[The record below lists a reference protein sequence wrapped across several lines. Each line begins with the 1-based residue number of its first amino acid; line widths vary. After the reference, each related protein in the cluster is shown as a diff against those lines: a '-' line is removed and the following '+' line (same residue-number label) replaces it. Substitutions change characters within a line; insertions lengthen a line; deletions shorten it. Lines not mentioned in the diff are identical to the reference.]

1 MNRQNM
7 IGALEER
14 GTALWDICIIGGG
27 ATGLGV
33 AVDAASRGFST
44 LLLEQ
49 YDFAKGTSSRA
60 TKLVHGGVR
69 YLQQGNIKLV
79 TEALH
84 ERGILWRN
92 APHLVKNMSFIVP
105 NYKWWEGPFYGIG
118 LKVYDWMA
126 GDLGLGKSRL
136 LSREETL
143 ELAPTLDDEGLRG
156 GVLYHDGQFD
166 DARLAIHLAM
176 TAADQGAVL
185 LNYCK
190 VEGLPKNN
198 GKVSGVVAVDEVSG
212 KRYTINAKVVINAT
226 GVFTDSILQMDEPDA
241 EPIIAPSQGVHI
253 MLDKDFLPG
262 KASIL
267 VPHTDD
273 GRVLFAVPWHDRIII
288 GTTDTPVDHVDIEP
302 RALPEE
308 VDFILKQIGRYLK
321 KVPTAADIRS
331 VYAGLRPLVK
341 SSSKKT
347 AELARDHLILV
358 ADSGLVTVTGGK
370 WTTYRRMAEDTVNTA
385 IEKAGLPIK
394 ECITARLPI
403 HGAPGGSRGSRVY
416 EGNERG
422 SRGIEGN
429 DRGEAR
435 DEASTKVS
443 RNEAPP
449 KFEGNDRGGAW
460 RSSSDEGLEEG
471 PLHYHGTDAEAIRAI
486 VRAYPLMG
494 ERLHHR
500 LPYIRAEVVW
510 AAREEM
516 CMTVE
521 DALSR
526 RTRSLLLDAQAAI
539 DAAPM
544 VAALLA
550 EELGKD
556 TAWQDRQVEEFRAL
570 AEGYLPEGYLVK
582 P

>member
-7 IGALEER
+7 VLALEAR
-14 GTALWDICIIGGG
+14 GRELWDICIIGGG

-126 GDLGLGKSRL
+126 GNLGLGKSRL

-190 VEGLPKNN
+190 VGELVKEN
-198 GKVSGVVAVDEVSG
+198 GKVTGVVGVDGISG
-212 KRYTINAKVVINAT
+212 QRYAINAKVVINAT
-226 GVFTDSILQMDEPDA
+226 GVFTDSILRMDEPGA

-308 VDFILKQIGRYLK
+308 VDFILKQIGKYLK
-321 KVPTAADIRS
+321 KVPTVADIRS

-341 SSSKKT
+341 SSSRKT

-370 WTTYRRMAEDTVNTA
+370 WTTYRRMAEDTVDTA
-385 IEKAGLPIK
+385 IEKAGLPVK

-403 HGAPGGSRGSRVY
+403 HGAPGGYPGDS
-416 EGNERG
+416 EGN
-422 SRGIEGN
+422 
-429 DRGEAR
+429 
-435 DEASTKVS
+435 
-443 RNEAPP
+443 
-449 KFEGNDRGGAW
+449 
-460 RSSSDEGLEEG
+460 EGLEEG

-486 VRAYPLMG
+486 VRAHPLLG

-500 LPYIRAEVVW
+500 LPYIRAEIVW

-516 CMTVE
+516 CMTLE

-556 TAWQDRQVEEFRAL
+556 AAWQDAQVEEFRAV
-570 AEGYLPEGYLVK
+570 AEGYLAESYLMK